1 MQKTGEINMPKKL
14 FKNFL
19 DNKGFTLIEL
29 LVVMIIL
36 GLLAALVAPKFFS
49 HVGKSKIKATKAQI
63 ELFGTALDTL
73 RLDIGRY
80 PTTEEGLNALREN
93 AGIDKWDGP
102 YLPKNIPLDPW
113 QRSYIYGYPG
123 ENGSEYDLY
132 SFGADGVSGGEGED
146 QDVANWKE
154 IE

>member
-1 MQKTGEINMPKKL
+1 MLKKL
-14 FKNFL
+14 LKKFFYSN
-19 DNKGFTLIEL
+19 GFTLIEL

-49 HVGKSKIKATKAQI
+49 HVGKSKTKAGKTQI
-63 ELFGTALDTL
+63 ELLGTALDTM

-80 PTTEEGLNALREN
+80 PTTEEGLNALQKN
-93 AGIDKWDGP
+93 PGINNWDGP
-102 YLPKNIPLDPW
+102 YLPKNVPLDPW
-113 QRSYIYGYPG
+113 RRPYIYGYPG
-123 ENGSEYDLY
+123 ENGTEYDLM